1 MGYAQKL
8 PYYIQPEDYLL
19 LEEKAEFKHEYLDG
33 VIYGWQ
39 GEGPLGMAGG
49 SIPHSQVILNI
60 ALSLKV
66 QLQGT
71 ECMVLATEV
80 RVHKKDKSAYFY
92 PDVVVTC
99 SAADRGQSTHLTEP
113 TLVVEVLSPSTEF
126 FDRHDKFLAYRGIES
141 LRSYVLVSPERR
153 TIEVFTRANQWAAVP
168 GQQREFLM
176 DHEPVSL
183 GVLNL
188 SLLADDVFDG
198 LSDKLP

>member
-1 MGYAQKL
+1 MGYAQKP

-19 LEEKAEFKHEYLDG
+19 LEAKAEFKHEYLDG

-49 SIPHSQVILNI
+49 SVQHSQVILNI

-99 SAADRGQSTHLTEP
+99 SATDRAQNTHLTEP
-113 TLVVEVLSPSTEF
+113 SLVVEVLSPSTEF

-141 LRSYVLVSPERR
+141 LQSYVLVSPDTR
-153 TIEVFTRANQWAAVP
+153 TIEVFTRANQWAPVARQLGTP
-168 GQQREFLM
+168 ALPIES
-176 DHEPVSL
+176 VSL
-183 GVLNL
+183 GTSNLNL
-188 SLLADDVFDG
+188 RVADVFDG
-198 LSDKLP
+198 LA

>member
-8 PYYIQPEDYLL
+8 PYYIQPEDYLM

-39 GEGPLGMAGG
+39 GESPLGMAGG
-49 SIPHSQVILNI
+49 SIQHGQVILNI

-80 RVHKKDKSAYFY
+80 RLHKADKSAYFY

-99 SAADRGQSTHLTEP
+99 SASDRAQNTHLAEP
-113 TLVVEVLSPSTEF
+113 SLVVEVLSPSTEF
-126 FDRHDKFLAYRGIES
+126 FDRHDKFMSYRGIDS
-141 LRSYVLVSPERR
+141 LQAYVLVSPDNR
-153 TIEVFTRANQWAAVP
+153 TIEVFTRTNQWAAMP
-168 GQQREFLM
+168 GQPHKSLM
-176 DHEPVSL
+176 GQEPLSL
-183 GVLNL
+183 GALNL

-198 LSDKLP
+198 LPGKLP

>member
-19 LEEKAEFKHEYLDG
+19 LEGKAEFKHEYLDG

-39 GEGPLGMAGG
+39 GEGPLGMADG
-49 SIPHSQVILNI
+49 SVQHSQVILNI

-99 SAADRGQSTHLTEP
+99 SAVDRAQNTHLTEP
-113 TLVVEVLSPSTEF
+113 SLVVEVLSPSTEF

-141 LRSYVLVSPERR
+141 LQSYVLVSPDSW
-153 TIEVFTRANQWAAVP
+153 TIEVFTHANHWAAAASQP
-168 GQQREFLM
+168 GKPLM
-176 DHEPVSL
+176 DEESVNL
-183 GVLNL
+183 GTTNL
-188 SLLADDVFDG
+188 SLRVADVFEG
-198 LSDKLP
+198 LSR

>member
-19 LEEKAEFKHEYLDG
+19 LEEKAQFKHEYLDG

-49 SIPHSQVILNI
+49 SVQHGQVILNI

-99 SAADRGQSTHLTEP
+99 SAADRAQNTHLTEP
-113 TLVVEVLSPSTEF
+113 SLVVEVLSPSTEF

-141 LRSYVLVSPERR
+141 LQSYVLVSPDSR
-153 TIEVFTRANQWAAVP
+153 TIEVFTRANHWSVAS
-168 GQQREFLM
+168 GQQDEQLLAA
-176 DHEPVSL
+176 ESLSL
-183 GVLNL
+183 GTLNL
-188 SLLADDVFDG
+188 SLRAGDVFDG
-198 LSDKLP
+198 LSRDTS

>member
-19 LEEKAEFKHEYLDG
+19 LEQKAQFKHEYLDG

-49 SIPHSQVILNI
+49 SIQHGQVILNI

-99 SAADRGQSTHLTEP
+99 SAADRTQNTHLTEP
-113 TLVVEVLSPSTEF
+113 SLVIEVLSPSTEF

-141 LRSYVLVSPERR
+141 LQSYVLVSPDSR
-153 TIEVFTRANQWAAVP
+153 TIEVFTRANYWAVAS
-168 GQQREFLM
+168 GQQ
-176 DHEPVSL
+176 DEPSL
-183 GVLNL
+183 AAGSLNLGTLNL
-188 SLLADDVFDG
+188 SLRAGDVFDG
-198 LSDKLP
+198 LSRDSS

>member
-19 LEEKAEFKHEYLDG
+19 LEAKAEFKHEYLDG

-49 SIPHSQVILNI
+49 SVQHGQVILNI

-71 ECMVLATEV
+71 GCMVLATEV

-99 SAADRGQSTHLTEP
+99 SPADRAQNTHLTEP
-113 TLVVEVLSPSTEF
+113 SLVVEVLSPSTEF
-126 FDRHDKFLAYRGIES
+126 FDRHDKFVAYRGIES
-141 LRSYVLVSPERR
+141 LQTYVLVSPDSR
-153 TIEVFTRANQWAAVP
+153 TIEVFTRANHWAAV
-168 GQQREFLM
+168 GSQQGKPLLDE
-176 DHEPVSL
+176 ESVNL
-183 GVLNL
+183 GTSNL
-188 SLLADDVFDG
+188 SLRVADVFEG
-198 LSDKLP
+198 LSR

>member
-49 SIPHSQVILNI
+49 SVPHSQVILNI
-60 ALSLKV
+60 ALSLKT
-66 QLQGT
+66 QLRAS

-80 RVHKKDKSAYFY
+80 RLHKADKSAYFY

-99 SAADRGQSTHLTEP
+99 SAADHVQKTHIAEP
-113 TLVVEVLSPSTEF
+113 SVIVEVLSPSTEF
-126 FDRHDKFLAYRGIES
+126 FDRHDKFSAYRGIGS
-141 LRSYVLVSPERR
+141 LQSYVLVSPERR
-153 TIEVFTRANQWAAVP
+153 TVEVFTRASQWVAQPNQ
-168 GQQREFLM
+168 QIR
-176 DHEPVSL
+176 SL
-183 GVLNL
+183 ADQEMVGLETLSL
-188 SLLADDVFDG
+188 SLLAGDVFDG
-198 LSDKLP
+198 LS